1 LRFGSASFRTSHQLR
16 PASWERSKIN
26 GLTQTL
32 FTMTRQIIFPSEVA
46 EITLSYNCI
55 LPRNCATIHCSND
68 AVEVFRCR
76 WDAGKINFVEEFK
89 ILLMNRA
96 NRVLGIV
103 NISQGGVSGT
113 VADPKLIF
121 AAALKASASCIIAA
135 HNHPSGN
142 LTPSQ
147 ADIQLTAKLKEAGKF
162 LDLPVLDHV
171 IITQDGYYSFADEG
185 LL

>member
-1 LRFGSASFRTSHQLR
+1 
-16 PASWERSKIN
+16 
-26 GLTQTL
+26 
-32 FTMTRQIIFPSEVA
+32 MTRQIIFPSEVA
-46 EITLSYNCI
+46 EITLAYSCL
-55 LPRNCATIHCSND
+55 LPKNCATIHCSND

-76 WDAGKINFVEEFK
+76 WDARKINFVEEFK

-103 NISQGGVSGT
+103 NISQGGIAGT

-121 AAALKASASCIIAA
+121 AAALKSAASALICC
-135 HNHPSGN
+135 HNHPSQN

-147 ADIQLTAKLKEAGKF
+147 ADIQLTRKLKEAGKF

-171 IITQDGYYSFADEG
+171 ILTQESHYSFADEG